1 MSFSIYKASAGAGK
15 TYRITG
21 EYLKII
27 LSEIKNYRTILAVTF
42 TNKAAG
48 EMKSRI
54 VEELNKLASGNN
66 SNYIDELTEHL
77 NVNKDQ
83 LKDRASKVL
92 RHLIHD
98 YGRFNVKTI
107 DSFFQEILKSFT
119 RETGLSFGFEIELN
133 NTIVLEQAVD
143 ILIKEVDTNKELSG
157 WLSEFAISRIKDG
170 KNWDMRQELI
180 SLGKQLFVES
190 FQTNNEIFDTQFSDK
205 KLIDEYLNDING
217 ITDKFENKMD
227 EYTDSVF
234 NTLKAS
240 GIPVKDFKYGDK
252 GFISFFNRAKK
263 RAYDNPSKRVL
274 SYIDKPDTVGKTNAA
289 TDIFTEQILPILKSA
304 IEYQENNLA
313 MYNSANVIKK
323 NTYSLGVL
331 SDIRKKIKEIE
342 SDKNIFLI
350 SDVGIFISRIIENS
364 DIPFIYE
371 KAGNILKYYIIDE
384 FQDTSTVQWSNFRP
398 LIENS
403 IGDGNKNIIVG
414 DVKQSIYR
422 WRNGDWRILGERAE
436 QDFGDEIVNLHNLE
450 YNWRS
455 KKNII
460 DFNNFFFSKA
470 TTILQTDFNS
480 FMIDSSEDLSEYSHK
495 LKNMYSHSYQKTGG
509 KDNTGGKIE
518 LKGYNKDITKTDR
531 VIDTVDKVKELLK
544 LYNPEDIAVLVRTK
558 SEGKLI
564 ADALIKESQS
574 ADKDNKFN
582 VISNES
588 LFLTNSTLIR
598 FIIGLMRKYTLP
610 EDLPNEQDI
619 VVNYNILKNS
629 DLNQDQLFL
638 DSTNQIENIEEVI
651 FDKNKPNGSTLPTEM
666 VRTVLSKIDIS
677 TKDRVYLH
685 TFTDILNSFCTRNT
699 PTLSAFIEWWD
710 TRGYDKSIQLP
721 EETSAV
727 RVMTIH
733 KSKGLEYKAILIP
746 FADWRFEPN
755 ASMKN
760 ILWCKS
766 DTEPFN
772 KLSLVPIQYSKSLL
786 NSIFSKDYIEERF
799 NSMAD
804 AYNML
809 YVAFTRAK
817 DYLYVGYEESTD
829 KIQTVGNLIS
839 FFVNAQESFPHID
852 DNEYSDIFSIADNE
866 ESVFSFGD
874 VKSEKSDSIENDVQN
889 NHKLKIKSIA
899 SEYTLNNMDL
909 FKSDKATQGELM
921 HNILSDIS
929 EEADLERAVNKYSTT
944 IEQLKLSHND
954 IKTTLM
960 NAIESVKSYGWFNS
974 TNTVLNERDILA
986 GIDKLKRPDRIIL
999 NGDNAEVID
1008 YKFGD
1013 KESDDYKDQ
1022 VNEYCK
1028 LLKKCG
1034 IEETKGYIWYI
1045 AINKVV
1051 EC

>member
-54 VEELNKLASGNN
+54 VAELNKLASGNE
-66 SNYIDELTEHL
+66 SNYIEELTGHL
-77 NVNKDQ
+77 NISKDQ
-83 LKDRASKVL
+83 LKDRALKVL

-133 NTIVLEQAVD
+133 NAIVLEQAVD
-143 ILIKEVDTNKELSG
+143 ILIKEVDTNKELSA
-157 WLSEFAISRIKDG
+157 WLSEFAVSRIKDG
-170 KNWDMRQELI
+170 KNWDMRKELI

-205 KLIDEYLNDING
+205 KLIDEYLNNINY
-217 ITDKFENKMD
+217 ITSEFEEGMDKF
-227 EYTDSVF
+227 TDSVF
-234 NTLKAS
+234 NILKTN
-240 GIPVKDFKYGDK
+240 GIPVKDYKYGDK
-252 GFISFFNRAKK
+252 GFISFFNRIKK
-263 RAYDNPSKRVL
+263 KTYDNPSARVL
-274 SYIDKPDTVGKTNAA
+274 SYIEKPDTVGKTNAA
-289 TDIFTEQILPILKSA
+289 TDIFIEHILPILKSA
-304 IEYQENNLA
+304 IEYQEKGIVK
-313 MYNSANVIKK
+313 YNSANVIKK

-342 SDKNIFLI
+342 ADKNIFLI

-384 FQDTSTVQWSNFRP
+384 FQDTSTVQWSNFKP

-436 QDFGDEIVNLHNLE
+436 QDFGEEIVSLNNLD

-460 DFNNFFFSKA
+460 DFNNYFFSKA

-480 FMIDSSEDLSEYSHK
+480 FLIDSSEDVSEYSQK
-495 LKNMYSHSYQKTGG
+495 LKNMYRNSYQKIG
-509 KDNTGGKIE
+509 NTTNAGGKIE
-518 LKGYNKDITKTDR
+518 LRSYQKDITKGER
-531 VIDTVDKVKELLK
+531 VIDTVKKVKELLK

-574 ADKDNKFN
+574 AKTEDKFN

-598 FIIGLMRKYTLP
+598 FIIGLMRKYTQP
-610 EDLPNEQDI
+610 KDLPNEQDI
-619 VVNYNILKNS
+619 IVNYNILKN
-629 DLNQDQLFL
+629 NKQDQDKLFI
-638 DSTNQIENIEEVI
+638 DTDNQIENIEDTI
-651 FDKNKPNGSTLPTEM
+651 FETSRPNGSTLPTEM
-666 VRTVLSKIDIS
+666 VRTVLNKINIS
-677 TKDRVYLH
+677 RNDRVYLH
-685 TFTDILNSFCTRNT
+685 TFTDILNNFCTKNS
-699 PTLSAFIEWWD
+699 PTLSAFIEWWN

-721 EETSAV
+721 EKTSAV

-733 KSKGLEYKAILIP
+733 KSKGLEYKAVIIP

-766 DTEPFN
+766 NVEPFN
-772 KLSLVPIQYSKSLL
+772 KLSLIPIQYNKSLL
-786 NSIFSKDYIEERF
+786 NSVFCADYIEERF
-799 NSMAD
+799 NSMVD
-804 AYNML
+804 AYNMM

-817 DYLYVGYEESTD
+817 DYLYVGYEEGTD

-852 DNEYSDIFSIADNE
+852 DNNYPDIFNDTNIEDGLFTFGKAESDTIHNRE
-866 ESVFSFGD
+866 EN
-874 VKSEKSDSIENDVQN
+874 IQN
-889 NHKLKIKSIA
+889 SHKLNIKSIA
-899 SEYTLNNMDL
+899 SEYTLNDMDL

-929 EEADLERAVNKYSTT
+929 EENDLEHAVNRYG
-944 IEQLKLSHND
+944 IVIDQLKLNRED
-954 IKTTLM
+954 IKRLLKD
-960 NAIESVKSYGWFNS
+960 AIDSVSQYDWFN
-974 TNTVLNERDILA
+974 NQGTVLNERDILA
-986 GIDKLKRPDRIIL
+986 GVDKLKRPDRIIL
-999 NGDNAEVID
+999 KGNCAEIID

-1013 KESDDYKDQ
+1013 KESDDYNKQ
-1022 VNEYCK
+1022 VKEYCK
-1028 LLKKCG
+1028 ILTKCG
-1034 IEETKGYIWYI
+1034 IDNPKGYIWYI
-1045 AINKVV
+1045 ALNKVV